1 MLYIISLL
9 FILMIIYQMWLIKKY
24 KTMNKDEMS
33 YVATLTHDLKSPANA
48 QLNMLNLLLKGQ
60 FGELNP
66 KQYEMLKL
74 TRSSV
79 KYMSN
84 LVGTALS
91 DYKYKCNMLAISK
104 TNFDLV
110 LLINDV
116 IKENESLV
124 EEKEL
129 NILFKYPPKGCCIYA
144 DKLQMQRVIINLISN
159 AINYSFGE
167 STILI
172 NLDYSENFVSFSIS
186 NKSYYIKPKDLK
198 NIFDKFSKTKN
209 SILNKNSTGM
219 GLHTA
224 KAIVKLHGG
233 NMYAHSTPDGICTFG
248 FNIPIKSTSKES
260 VKSLN

>member
-1 MLYIISLL
+1 MT
-9 FILMIIYQMWLIKKY
+9 IYQMWLIKKY

-33 YVATLTHDLKSPANA
+33 YVATLTHDLKTPANA
-48 QLNMLNLLLKGQ
+48 QLNILNLLLKGQ

-91 DYKYKCNMLAISK
+91 DYKYKCNMLTINK
-104 TNFDLV
+104 TYFDLV
-110 LLINDV
+110 SLINAV

-129 NILFKYPPKGCCIYA
+129 NVLFKYPPQGCCIYA

-159 AINYSFGE
+159 AINYSFSE
-167 STILI
+167 NTILI
-172 NLDYSENFVSFSIS
+172 NLDYNNDFVSFGIS
-186 NKSYYIKPKDLK
+186 NKSYYIKPKELK
-198 NIFDKFSKTKN
+198 NIFNQFSQTKN
-209 SILNKNSTGM
+209 SVINKNSTGL

-224 KAIVKLHGG
+224 RAIVKLHGG

-248 FNIPIKSTSKES
+248 FNIPIKSTNKELAK
-260 VKSLN
+260 V